1 MEQEDYDTAMVLYLE
16 TVQLDRSQ
24 KEAYEKLIELY
35 ERNSDYDSILELASY
50 APNEEIEA
58 LFAPYHTDAPVISP
72 ISDTYGR
79 YITVNLDS
87 LAGDM
92 IYYTLDESTPDA
104 ADGML
109 YDPEIGI
116 PLTAEGEYTVRAV
129 CVNDKGICSDVSENH
144 YVIKLVSPRDPIVTP
159 KGGIVNTETVISIF
173 AQTGCSVYYTWDGTD
188 PTAQSARYQEPLVI
202 PEGENTLSVIVID
215 DNTGLTS
222 NIFRAVYNCS
232 PATEEMEPVEGPV
245 EEEM

>member
-1 MEQEDYDTAMVLYLE
+1 
-16 TVQLDRSQ
+16 
-24 KEAYEKLIELY
+24 
-35 ERNSDYDSILELASY
+35 
-50 APNEEIEA
+50 
-58 LFAPYHTDAPVISP
+58 
-72 ISDTYGR
+72 
-79 YITVNLDS
+79 
-87 LAGDM
+87 M